1 MSEFERDA
9 PRGRDEPRERV
20 MRVLELNRLAKLAL
34 EEGFPDVWVE
44 GELSDVVRA
53 ASGHVYFMLNDG
65 QDPAQVRG
73 VMFRSDVRRSRARF
87 ADGEKVRTS
96 TLRYL
101 FEEVLPRTAVPIEP
115 LDPALFHLNNQYWVS
130 YYHGARIF
138 DKKYI
143 FVPDSIVEAN
153 FTHIA
158 LLDQAGVLHS

>member
-1 MSEFERDA
+1 MKQDISFD
-9 PRGRDEPRERV
+9 P
-20 MRVLELNRLAKLAL
+20 
-34 EEGFPDVWVE
+34 VE
-44 GELSDVVRA
+44 GVSVAIVPA
-53 ASGHVYFMLNDG
+53 ADNALTPAGQPIWQVYLLNHNIFPLQNVIVNANGYG
-65 QDPAQVRG
+65 QQ
-73 VMFRSDVRRSRARF
+73 